1 MAVPA
6 VDALAAGDRVSMT
19 TNLGISAELKARI
32 VAFFEAMAR
41 FQSEAGLPLG
51 DDATIRGGSEL
62 TVTARFVD
70 SRLTLIVSGPKP
82 RIEARKAFVS
92 LRGELQGAQV
102 DKDRAVIVIDGLPD
116 VTIELT

>member
-1 MAVPA
+1 MAE
-6 VDALAAGDRVSMT
+6 
-19 TNLGISAELKARI
+19 LGISAELKATI

-51 DDATIRGGSEL
+51 EDATVRGGSEL

-70 SRLTLIVSGPKP
+70 KRLTLFVTGPKP

-92 LRGELQGAQV
+92 LTGELQGVQV
-102 DKDRAVIVIDGLPD
+102 DRNQAVIVIDGLPD
-116 VTIELT
+116 VTIRLT